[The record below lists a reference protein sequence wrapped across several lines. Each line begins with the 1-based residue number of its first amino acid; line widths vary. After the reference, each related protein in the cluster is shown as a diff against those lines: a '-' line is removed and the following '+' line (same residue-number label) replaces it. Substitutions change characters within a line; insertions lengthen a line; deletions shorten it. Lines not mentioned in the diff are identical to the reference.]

1 MFDVGY
7 GRSQVEACM
16 LFFFSDEECQQHVYR
31 TDMLLCTEK
40 TKLFGG
46 DRLKTFRALK
56 NVVGVNEKREHPLM

>member
-1 MFDVGY
+1 MLDM
-7 GRSQVEACM
+7 VEAKSKHACS
-16 LFFFSDEECQQHVYR
+16 FFFQMKNVNNMFIGL
-31 TDMLLCTEK
+31 DMLLCTEK